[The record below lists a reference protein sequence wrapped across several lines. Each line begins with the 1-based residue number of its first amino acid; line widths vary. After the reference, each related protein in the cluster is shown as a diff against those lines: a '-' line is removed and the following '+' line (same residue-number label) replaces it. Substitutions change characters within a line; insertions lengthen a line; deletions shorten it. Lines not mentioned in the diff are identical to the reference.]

1 MIGKTISH
9 YKILEK
15 LGEGG
20 MGVVY
25 KAEDTKLKREVA
37 IKFLPRQIAVSDEER
52 ERFKL
57 EAQAAAALNHN
68 NIATVYEIH
77 ELEGEEFIVMEF
89 IKGESL
95 REKIAKGPLKL
106 DEAVRIATEV
116 ADGLHEAHEHKIVH
130 RDIKPANI
138 MLTAKGQCKI
148 MDFGLAKMAQATLV
162 TKEGTTLGTAA
173 YMSPEQA
180 RGEKVDR
187 RTDIF
192 SLGVMLYEMLTGQ
205 LPSKETMNKPSPIP
219 L

>member
-1 MIGKTISH
+1 M
-9 YKILEK
+9 
-15 LGEGG
+15 
-20 MGVVY
+20 VY

-37 IKFLPRQIAVSDEER
+37 IKFLPRQIGVSDEER
-52 ERFKL
+52 KRFKL

-68 NIATVYEIH
+68 NIATVYEID
-77 ELEGEEFIVMEF
+77 EVGDDEFIVMEI

-106 DEAVRIATEV
+106 DEAMRIATEV

-173 YMSPEQA
+173 YMSAEQA
-180 RGEKVDR
+180 QGVVVDHR
-187 RTDIF
+187 ADIW
-192 SLGVMLYEMLTGQ
+192 SLGVVLYEMLTGQ
-205 LPSKETMNKPSPIP
+205 LPFKGDYESAVVYSRTTERKDETRRKGTPGRHQV
-219 L
+219 